1 MRVRVRASC
10 GEVCW
15 IQSSTPLV
23 LTYLITPWSR
33 VHLEKLTGFQLVKKF
48 PTFYGTWRFIIAVKS
63 SRHLSLSW
71 VSSIQSLTPHLTSWK
86 IHFNIIFPSK
96 PGSHQWSLSFRFPHQ
111 NPLCSFPLPIRAT
124 CSAHLILLDFV
135 TRKILREYRSLTSS
149 LCSFLHSPVT
159 SSLLGP
165 NNLLNPIFEA
175 QVQEYKRG
183 YTISIF
189 GVDVQN
195 LKCRYKVIF
204 SLSF

>member
-1 MRVRVRASC
+1 MGQHNIWCVCAFVLC

-86 IHFNIIFPSK
+86 IHFNIILPSK
-96 PGSHQWSLSFRFPHQ
+96 PGSPKCLFPSGFPTKTLYALFLSPYALHV
-111 NPLCSFPLPIRAT
+111 LPI
-124 CSAHLILLDFV
+124 SFFSIL
-135 TRKILREYRSLTSS
+135 SLEKYCVSTD
-149 LCSFLHSPVT
+149 H
-159 SSLLGP
+159 
-165 NNLLNPIFEA
+165 
-175 QVQEYKRG
+175 
-183 YTISIF
+183 
-189 GVDVQN
+189 
-195 LKCRYKVIF
+195 
-204 SLSF
+204 